1 MAEPASPALRPAP
14 RRRRFRAAAPRAMIG
29 RSD

>member
-14 RRRRFRAAAPRAMIG
+14 RRRLFRAAVPRAM
-29 RSD
+29 